1 MQEKIMNTPVVKLKR
16 SQIDAASEVL
26 AQAFNNDPMFR
37 YFALE
42 DEPARLDL
50 INWVAKTILRYSQH
64 YNHIYTTQDDLKGIA
79 VWLPPGKYPLND
91 LRLLLSGLYRIPPK
105 LRFNRFR
112 QLIALYSKIEE
123 YHQQDLPEKHWYLNM
138 LGVSPAY
145 QSQGVG
151 SLLLQ
156 PILKQADQEKLPCY
170 LETSTEKGV
179 RFYQKQG
186 FQVLRSG
193 TFLEM
198 NLSYWTLKREPQ

>member
-1 MQEKIMNTPVVKLKR
+1 MNTPVVKLKR